1 VRVLLVDDDPAICD
15 SMRLLLELDGHDV
28 ATEEHAPAAID
39 AFQAAAAGGAGFE
52 IVITDLAM
60 PVLDGY
66 RVAAAIRAIAPAT
79 PIILLTGWGQQV
91 SAEPAL
97 RSLVSET
104 LGKPAR
110 LTELRAAM
118 ERYRYK
124 SQT

>member
-1 VRVLLVDDDPAICD
+1 MRILLVDDDPAVCD
-15 SMRLLLELDGHDV
+15 SMRLLLELDGHAV
-28 ATEEHAPAAID
+28 TTEERPSAAIEK
-39 AFQAAAAGGAGFE
+39 FQTAAAGGVAFQV
-52 IVITDLAM
+52 VITDLAM

-66 RVAAAIRAIAPAT
+66 KVAAAMREIVPGT

-110 LTELRAAM
+110 LADLRAAL
-118 ERYRYK
+118 ERCR
-124 SQT
+124 SIGQA